1 MVSLFIAE
9 TCPAAQWVC
18 IHKSH
23 ALSDHTQVMNIVI
36 GYGGSS
42 QVKDNIISLLR
53 EREGRERERKREEE
67 ERNPARS
74 RDDIQAENKH
84 H

>member
-9 TCPAAQWVC
+9 TCAAAQWVC

-53 EREGRERERKREEE
+53 ERGEGEGERERKRERKE
-67 ERNPARS
+67 
-74 RDDIQAENKH
+74 IQPPYG
-84 H
+84 